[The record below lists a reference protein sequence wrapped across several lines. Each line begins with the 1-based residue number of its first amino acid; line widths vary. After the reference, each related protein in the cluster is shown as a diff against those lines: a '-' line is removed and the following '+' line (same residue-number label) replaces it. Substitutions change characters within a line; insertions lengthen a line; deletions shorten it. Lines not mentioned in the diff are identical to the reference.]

1 MPGYRRGPA
10 PAVRAAGET
19 VVIIACAAGDKR
31 STGSG
36 RVPAD
41 ARCGSLASPRAESPE
56 SGGLRSSAQLT
67 VDPPYIGRCSGALK
81 VLIDS
86 LKTLYQYLVLY
97 GALAVFGVGGLI
109 YTAVS
114 PLCGFLLPTA
124 AGNRLGQVVMMG
136 LFRFFVGLLRLSRI
150 VHCDLDDLDRLRGE
164 SLLLVPNHPSLLDAV
179 LIVSRLPNVVCIM
192 KAQILDNP
200 FLGGGA
206 RLAGY
211 IRGDH
216 PMEMMRKARQA
227 LHSGRHVLVFPE
239 GTRTDTPPV
248 NPFKGNFALMAKQA
262 KKPVQTVFLHSD
274 SPYLQRGWPLFRKP
288 EFPIHYRAALG
299 QRFEPHED
307 PQELKR
313 KVEAY
318 FREVLAPGRIEP
330 DR

>member
-1 MPGYRRGPA
+1 M
-10 PAVRAAGET
+10 
-19 VVIIACAAGDKR
+19 IACAVRDQR
-31 STGSG
+31 SAS
-36 RVPAD
+36 RAD
-41 ARCGSLASPRAESPE
+41 VRRFYADLNA
-56 SGGLRSSAQLT
+56 
-67 VDPPYIGRCSGALK
+67 
-81 VLIDS
+81 LIDS
-86 LKTLYQYLVLY
+86 LKNVYQYLVLY
-97 GALAVFGVGGLI
+97 GALTVFGVGGLI
-109 YTAVS
+109 YTGVS
-114 PLCGFLLPTA
+114 PIFGFLLPVD

-150 VHCDLDDLDRLRGE
+150 VHCDLGSLDRLRGQA
-164 SLLLVPNHPSLLDAV
+164 LLLVPNHPSLLDAV

-216 PMEMMRKARQA
+216 PMEMMRKAREA

-239 GTRTDTPPV
+239 GTRTNTPPV

-262 KKPVQTVFLHSD
+262 NKPVQTLFIDSD

-288 EFPIHYRAALG
+288 AFPIHYRVTLG
-299 QRFEPHED
+299 QRFEPHAD

-318 FREVLAPGRIEP
+318 FRTALIADGIKPAP
-330 DR
+330 